1 MFRKVLLS
9 VALCMTVM
17 SAFAQILSG
26 SSRGPAYAFGTS
38 GMTGIVGFPLDSF
51 EPAILHSQ
59 DEGVRA
65 AAFVEGSYYAISQD
79 QTQLLSYDL
88 ESGTK
93 KTVMELNGEFL
104 DMAYDYSTGSLLML
118 QYNYPNPSSL
128 VRLNLESGE
137 ITQLCSFE
145 YSMCAL
151 TATPEGKVYVTDM
164 WGEVYETD
172 PSTGATTSIV
182 KTNQYASSMRQ
193 VA

>member
-79 QTQLLSYDL
+79 R
-88 ESGTK
+88 
-93 KTVMELNGEFL
+93 
-104 DMAYDYSTGSLLML
+104 
-118 QYNYPNPSSL
+118 PSS
-128 VRLNLESGE
+128 
-137 ITQLCSFE
+137 C
-145 YSMCAL
+145 
-151 TATPEGKVYVTDM
+151 P
-164 WGEVYETD
+164 
-172 PSTGATTSIV
+172 TTLR
-182 KTNQYASSMRQ
+182 AGLRRP
-193 VA
+193 

>member
-59 DEGVRA
+59 DEGARA

-88 ESGTK
+88 ESG
-93 KTVMELNGEFL
+93 LRR
-104 DMAYDYSTGSLLML
+104 
-118 QYNYPNPSSL
+118 P
-128 VRLNLESGE
+128 
-137 ITQLCSFE
+137 
-145 YSMCAL
+145 
-151 TATPEGKVYVTDM
+151 
-164 WGEVYETD
+164 
-172 PSTGATTSIV
+172 
-182 KTNQYASSMRQ
+182 
-193 VA
+193 